1 MYEAAAKALRAAS
14 VFGKLTNIA
23 ALKAEYEKLQQQKE
37 VLYAD
42 YGKIKNRSRNT
53 ASSSWT

>member
-14 VFGKLTNIA
+14 VFGKLINIA

-53 ASSSWT
+53 ASSS